1 MRKIL
6 HIDLDAFFCSVEEL
20 LDPSL
25 VGKAF
30 AVGGKLGQRGVVSS
44 CSYAAR
50 QKGVRSAMP
59 TGNALRLCPD
69 LILVSGNHTR
79 YSERSHEVMAILQRW
94 SGLIEQVSID
104 EAFMDISDIKAEGK
118 EIAEKIQQTIRSE
131 TELPCSIGIA
141 SSKLVAKIATDF
153 GKSCHRGVTPP
164 CAITE
169 VPPGKE
175 AEFLAPL
182 PVDALWGVGPKTK
195 AVLENWGIKTIGD
208 LAIQNVSEFTHRF
221 GNSGRDLILR
231 ARGIDESQVTS
242 EREVKSISQESTFE
256 KDVSDK
262 HLLHQTLRKLS
273 EKVGHRLRADNLVGK
288 TVKIKL
294 RWPDFTTITRQTS
307 MIQLVDQDM
316 IIYEEVLKLF
326 EKEWSHDKQV
336 RLIGVGV
343 SGLSTG
349 VHQLPLWDTRS
360 EKERRLMEA
369 MDDIQAKFGRESVRR
384 GTAIQKNQKA
394 Q

>member
-30 AVGGKLGQRGVVSS
+30 AVGGKPGQRGVVSS

-59 TGNALRLCPD
+59 TGNALRLCPE
-69 LILVSGNHTR
+69 LILVGGSHSH
-79 YSERSHEVMAILQRW
+79 YSERSREVMAILQRW

-104 EAFMDISDIKAEGK
+104 EAFLDISDLKEEGK
-118 EIAEKIQQTIRSE
+118 QIAKLIQETIKIESG
-131 TELPCSIGIA
+131 LPCSIGIA

-153 GKSCHRGVTPP
+153 GKSCHRGITPP

-169 VPPGKE
+169 VPPGTE
-175 AEFLAPL
+175 AEFLSPL

-195 AVLENWGIKTIGD
+195 AVLEDWGIKTIGD
-208 LAIQNVSEFTHRF
+208 LANQNVFDFTHRF
-221 GNSGRDLILR
+221 GNYGRDLIFR
-231 ARGIDESQVTS
+231 ARGIDESPLTS
-242 EREVKSISQESTFE
+242 EHEVKSISQEITFE
-256 KDVSDK
+256 IDVCDK
-262 HLLHQTLRKLS
+262 YLLQKTLRKLS
-273 EKVGHRLRADNLVGK
+273 EKVGRRLRADNLVGK
-288 TVKIKL
+288 IVKIKL

-307 MIQLVDQDM
+307 MIQPVDQDI
-316 IIYEEVLKLF
+316 IIYEEALKLLQ
-326 EKEWSHDKQV
+326 KEWSPGKQV

-343 SGLSTG
+343 SGLSG
-349 VHQLPLWDTRS
+349 DVHQLPLWDTRG
-360 EKERRLMEA
+360 EKERRLMVA
-369 MDDIQAKFGRESVRR
+369 MDDIQARFGRESVQR
-384 GTAIQKNQKA
+384 GTAIQKNKDH
-394 Q
+394 